1 MKEVFKITGLD
12 CPNCARALENKINQI
27 DCVNEAKIDFLKSSM
42 TVESDNLD
50 KAFNK
55 IVKLSKKLEPDAKIS
70 RTIEDNQKKSK
81 FLNLFSY
88 IILVVGIILGLV
100 VVFAPMNSTVN
111 LILLIISAIF
121 IGYKTYYKA
130 FQLLIKGVVNENL
143 LITISVVGAI
153 LVNASHEGLMV
164 IGLYTIGKIL
174 ESLALDKS
182 RKSISKLT
190 DLKPQFVKI
199 IRDNEEIE
207 VSPENVNIG
216 DIMIIRTGERV
227 ALDGVLLENSCNLD
241 TQSLTGESLPQQKNE
256 GDEILSGS
264 VVIDNVIKVKATKLY
279 KDSAVNKILELIENS
294 ENKKSKTE
302 TFIAKI
308 SKWYTLAVMVLAVIV
323 FGITMLV
330 TKNFNVSIYRGL
342 IFLVVSCPCAFA
354 ISVPLSYFSG
364 IGRAS
369 KSGILI
375 KGSNYLD
382 MLTKLNIIAFDKT
395 GTITTGEFEIVEI
408 VAKDEYNK
416 SQILHFARLGEQY
429 SIHPLAKAIL
439 SGNTEKLEAVND
451 YKEIAGKGI
460 EYKYNDDM
468 FFIGRYS
475 ENLDSTTIEV
485 VKNQQLIGAI
495 KLKDTIKESSVKAIE
510 KLKQMN
516 IKTIMLSGD
525 NQSIVNEV
533 ASKVNIDKAY
543 SNLLPQDKYEYI
555 EKEKSN
561 GIIGYVGDGV
571 NDAPSLTIS
580 DVGFSMG
587 LNGSSASIEA
597 SSVVISND
605 NLEKIPESIK
615 ISKFT
620 RKIVLENIAF
630 SGIVKVVFLTLGAI
644 GITGM
649 LSAVI
654 ADVGVTLLAIL
665 NSLRVLTYK
674 TDKIKSNNVEI
685 K

>member
-1 MKEVFKITGLD
+1 M
-12 CPNCARALENKINQI
+12 
-27 DCVNEAKIDFLKSSM
+27 
-42 TVESDNLD
+42 
-50 KAFNK
+50 
-55 IVKLSKKLEPDAKIS
+55 
-70 RTIEDNQKKSK
+70 
-81 FLNLFSY
+81 LNY
-88 IILVVGIILGLV
+88 IILSVGIVLGLIV
-100 VVFAPMNSTVN
+100 IFVPMNTTLN
-111 LILLIISAIF
+111 LILLIISALL

-130 FQLLIKGVVNENL
+130 LQLLIKGVVNENL

-199 IRDNEEIE
+199 IRDNQEIE
-207 VSPENVNIG
+207 VSPENVKID
-216 DIMIIRTGERV
+216 DIMIVRTGERI
-227 ALDGVLLENSCNLD
+227 ALDGVLLDNSCILD
-241 TQSLTGESLPQQKNE
+241 TQSLTGESLPQQKNQ

-264 VVIDNVIKVKATKLY
+264 VVLDSVINVKATKLY

-308 SKWYTLAVMVLAVIV
+308 SKWYTLAVMILAVVV
-323 FGITMLV
+323 FLITMLV
-330 TKNFNVSIYRGL
+330 TKDFNVSIYRGL

-382 MLTKLNIIAFDKT
+382 MLTKLNTIAFDKT
-395 GTITTGEFEIVEI
+395 GTITTGEFEIVDI
-408 VAKDEYNK
+408 ISKDEYSK
-416 SQILHFARLGEQY
+416 QQILHFARLGEQY
-429 SIHPLAKAIL
+429 SLHPLAKAIL
-439 SGNTEKLEAVND
+439 NGNTEKLETVDD
-451 YKEIAGKGI
+451 YKEIVGKGI
-460 EYKYNDDM
+460 EYKLNNDL
-468 FFIGRYS
+468 FFIGRFS

-485 VKNQQLIGAI
+485 VKNGNLIGCI
-495 KLKDTIKESSVKAIE
+495 KLKDTIKESSKNAIA
-510 KLKQMN
+510 KLRQMN
-516 IKTIMLSGD
+516 IKTVMLSGD
-525 NQSIVNEV
+525 NQSVVDEV

-543 SNLLPQDKYEYI
+543 SKLLPQDKYEYI
-555 EKEKSN
+555 EKEKLN
-561 GIIGYVGDGV
+561 GVVGYVGDGV

-665 NSLRVLTYK
+665 NSLRVLNFNTNK
-674 TDKIKSNNVEI
+674 ER
-685 K
+685 

>member
-100 VVFAPMNSTVN
+100 VVFIPMNSTVN

-264 VVIDNVIKVKATKLY
+264 VVIDNVIKVKAIKSY

-308 SKWYTLAVMVLAVIV
+308 SKWYTLGVMVLAVIV

-330 TKNFNVSIYRGL
+330 TKNFNVAIYRGL

-408 VAKDEYNK
+408 IAKDEYNK

-460 EYKYNDDM
+460 EYKLNDDM

-543 SNLLPQDKYEYI
+543 SNLLPQDKYEHI

-674 TDKIKSNNVEI
+674 TDKIKSNDVEI
-685 K
+685 Q

>member
-1 MKEVFKITGLD
+1 MKEVFKSTGLD

-70 RTIEDNQKKSK
+70 RTVEDNQKKT
-81 FLNLFSY
+81 NLFSY
-88 IILVVGIILGLV
+88 ITLAVGIILGLIV
-100 VVFAPMNSTVN
+100 IFVPMNSTLN
-111 LILLIISAIF
+111 LILLIISALL

-190 DLKPQFVKI
+190 DLKPQLVKI
-199 IRDNEEIE
+199 VRDDEEIE

-227 ALDGVLLENSCNLD
+227 ALDGVLLENSCSLD
-241 TQSLTGESLPQQKNE
+241 TQSLTGESLPQQKNQ

-264 VVIDNVIKVKATKLY
+264 VVLDNVIKVKATKLY

-308 SKWYTLAVMVLAVIV
+308 SKWYTLAVMILAVVV

-330 TKNFNVSIYRGL
+330 TKNFNVAIYRGL

-382 MLTKLNIIAFDKT
+382 MLTKLNTIAFDKT

-408 VAKDEYNK
+408 IAKDEYTE
-416 SQILHFARLGEQY
+416 SQILHYARLGEQY

-439 SGNTEKLEAVND
+439 SGNNEKLEAVNE

-460 EYKYNDDM
+460 EYKFENDL
-468 FFIGRYS
+468 FFIGRFRD
-475 ENLDSTTIEV
+475 NLDSTTIEV

-525 NQSIVNEV
+525 NQSIVSEV
-533 ASKVNIDKAY
+533 ANKVGIDEAY

-555 EKEKSN
+555 EKEKSS

-665 NSLRVLTYK
+665 NSLRVLSYK
-674 TDKIKSNNVEI
+674 TDKIKSSDAEI

>member
-330 TKNFNVSIYRGL
+330 TKNFNFSIYRGL

>member
-1 MKEVFKITGLD
+1 M
-12 CPNCARALENKINQI
+12 
-27 DCVNEAKIDFLKSSM
+27 
-42 TVESDNLD
+42 
-50 KAFNK
+50 
-55 IVKLSKKLEPDAKIS
+55 
-70 RTIEDNQKKSK
+70 
-81 FLNLFSY
+81 
-88 IILVVGIILGLV
+88 
-100 VVFAPMNSTVN
+100 
-111 LILLIISAIF
+111 
-121 IGYKTYYKA
+121 
-130 FQLLIKGVVNENL
+130 
-143 LITISVVGAI
+143 
-153 LVNASHEGLMV
+153 
-164 IGLYTIGKIL
+164 
-174 ESLALDKS
+174 
-182 RKSISKLT
+182 
-190 DLKPQFVKI
+190 
-199 IRDNEEIE
+199 
-207 VSPENVNIG
+207 
-216 DIMIIRTGERV
+216 
-227 ALDGVLLENSCNLD
+227 
-241 TQSLTGESLPQQKNE
+241 
-256 GDEILSGS
+256 
-264 VVIDNVIKVKATKLY
+264 IDNVIKVKATKLY

-308 SKWYTLAVMVLAVIV
+308 SKWYTLGVMVLAVIV

-543 SNLLPQDKYEYI
+543 SNLLPQDKYEHI

-674 TDKIKSNNVEI
+674 TDKIKFNDVEI

>member
-27 DCVNEAKIDFLKSSM
+27 DCVNDAKIDFLKSSM

-111 LILLIISAIF
+111 LILLIMSAIF

-153 LVNASHEGLMV
+153 FVNASHEGLMV

-227 ALDGVLLENSCNLD
+227 ALDGVLLENSCNID

-308 SKWYTLAVMVLAVIV
+308 SKWYTLGVMVLAVIV

-543 SNLLPQDKYEYI
+543 SNLLPQDKYEHI

-674 TDKIKSNNVEI
+674 TDKIKFNDVEI

>member
-70 RTIEDNQKKSK
+70 RTVEDNQKKT
-81 FLNLFSY
+81 NLFSY
-88 IILVVGIILGLV
+88 ITLAVGIILGLIV
-100 VVFAPMNSTVN
+100 IFVPMNSTLN
-111 LILLIISAIF
+111 LILLIISALL

-190 DLKPQFVKI
+190 DLKPQLVKI
-199 IRDNEEIE
+199 VRDDEEIE

-227 ALDGVLLENSCNLD
+227 ALDGVLLENSCSLD
-241 TQSLTGESLPQQKNE
+241 TQSLTGESLPQQKNQ

-264 VVIDNVIKVKATKLY
+264 VVLDNVIKVKATKLY

-308 SKWYTLAVMVLAVIV
+308 SKWYTLAVMILAVVV

-330 TKNFNVSIYRGL
+330 TKNFNVAIYRGL

-382 MLTKLNIIAFDKT
+382 MLTKLNTIAFDKT

-408 VAKDEYNK
+408 IAKDEYTE
-416 SQILHFARLGEQY
+416 SQILHYARLGEQY

-439 SGNTEKLEAVND
+439 SGNNEKLEAVNE

-460 EYKYNDDM
+460 EYKFENDL
-468 FFIGRYS
+468 FFIGRFRD
-475 ENLDSTTIEV
+475 NLDSTTIEV

-525 NQSIVNEV
+525 NQSIVSEV
-533 ASKVNIDKAY
+533 ANKVGIDEAY

-555 EKEKSN
+555 EKEKSS

-665 NSLRVLTYK
+665 NSLRVLSYK
-674 TDKIKSNNVEI
+674 TDKIKSSDAEI

>member
-27 DCVNEAKIDFLKSSM
+27 DCVNDAKIDFLKSSM

-153 LVNASHEGLMV
+153 FVNASHEGLMV

-227 ALDGVLLENSCNLD
+227 ALDGVLLENSCNID

-308 SKWYTLAVMVLAVIV
+308 SKWYTLGVMVLAVIV

-543 SNLLPQDKYEYI
+543 SNLLPQDKYEHI

-674 TDKIKSNNVEI
+674 TDKIKFNDVEI

>member
-27 DCVNEAKIDFLKSSM
+27 DCVNDAKIDFLKSSM

-111 LILLIISAIF
+111 LILLIMSAIF

-227 ALDGVLLENSCNLD
+227 ALDGVLLENSCNID

-308 SKWYTLAVMVLAVIV
+308 SKWYTLGVMVLAVIV

-543 SNLLPQDKYEYI
+543 SNLLPQDKYEHI

-674 TDKIKSNNVEI
+674 TDKIKFNDVEI